1 MTASDLVRAR
11 AQRLIT
17 NDALG
22 AAYGLQQSGIAQLA
36 SLPARLFL
44 QSFPEARVFSDDDSG
59 GYMRYHVI
67 NPEDATATV
76 AGESVEMTLNAIH
89 DVRSPVSAQIQT
101 TLSIETAEKLAHQ
114 LHAALMMARAHKA
127 NR

>member
-1 MTASDLVRAR
+1 LTANDFVRAR

-17 NDALG
+17 NDAPE
-22 AAYGLQQSGIAQLA
+22 AAYGLQQLGIARLA
-36 SLPARLFL
+36 SLPARLFPGFF
-44 QSFPEARVFSDDDSG
+44 SDARAFNDDDSG
-59 GYMRYHVI
+59 GHMRYHVI

-76 AGESVEMTLNAIH
+76 SGESIEMTLNAID

-114 LHAALMMARAHKA
+114 LHTALMMARAHRA